1 MPQSSELHCSDD
13 LFRSL
18 VDAAHCSFIL
28 LAMRRH
34 NRPLDS
40 FEIAEL
46 LSLELLHCEDLLDTL
61 IKFGFILP
69 VEDGDKFT
77 MTPAGSDLISP
88 KPLQPPWASII
99 ILFFSRLLSFGFA
112 NFLFSWDNQNTTRR
126 GHPLLAVFA
135 WLPYVLSVA
144 IGIILVLY

>member
-1 MPQSSELHCSDD
+1 
-13 LFRSL
+13 
-18 VDAAHCSFIL
+18 
-28 LAMRRH
+28 MRRH
-34 NRPLDS
+34 NRSLDS

-88 KPLQPPWASII
+88 KPLQPPWELDPTLQVEGDRLSTYVAFDLLPLRTAAANSPQII
-99 ILFFSRLLSFGFA
+99 NVIAIPHLVREKQSRS
-112 NFLFSWDNQNTTRR
+112 
-126 GHPLLAVFA
+126 
-135 WLPYVLSVA
+135 
-144 IGIILVLY
+144 